1 MEPPSIYS
9 TPLKCKRDKIRVSQR
24 SYCNDPKFLDA
35 YPGQTTHGSRS
46 SLIRVFAVCNAP
58 CIFMKHFSVVFK
70 FLFKF
75 CSDDTNFLKISYC
88 KFWSRQVSQP
98 VLLSLHCL
106 LFHLMAILKGRTS
119 LFNFQSVCNK
129 YELRHEKTCFFA
141 YAKTKSQIS
150 CAVAAQMISNSIFA
164 TYM

>member
-1 MEPPSIYS
+1 
-9 TPLKCKRDKIRVSQR
+9 
-24 SYCNDPKFLDA
+24 
-35 YPGQTTHGSRS
+35 
-46 SLIRVFAVCNAP
+46 
-58 CIFMKHFSVVFK
+58 MKHFSVVFK

-106 LFHLMAILKGRTS
+106 LSHLMAILKGRTS

-129 YELRHEKTCFFA
+129 YEPRHEKNCFCICKNKSTDLLRGGRPADQHLYFRYIDSTILLLPKSKISKSPA
-141 YAKTKSQIS
+141 IFSGCTARFVLPWPKVTKTDRFSHDTAHIWCLNIKVI
-150 CAVAAQMISNSIFA
+150 
-164 TYM
+164 